1 MERIAK
7 IKSVEHVT
15 HDVLHWVLE
24 KPDGITYRPGQAVD
38 ISINQPEWKNEIRTF
53 TFTSLPDD
61 DIIEFTTK
69 TYPERKS
76 VTNHFLSLKAG
87 DEWIL
92 HDVYG
97 DIAYKGEGLFIAGG
111 AGITP
116 FYAILRQ
123 LAQQHKVGN
132 NKLIFANKT
141 RGDII
146 YKDKFEKLLG
156 KNFINILSHEDVD
169 GYEHGFVTAELIKKY
184 AGADTKYYY
193 LCGPPPM
200 MDAVEKQ
207 LVSLGVSADNLVK
220 EGF

>member
-1 MERIAK
+1 MDKIVK

-24 KPDGITYRPGQAVD
+24 KPEDFTYRPGQAVD
-38 ISINQPEWKNEIRTF
+38 ISINQSEWKNEIRTF
-53 TFTSLPDD
+53 TFTSLPSDNV
-61 DIIEFTTK
+61 IEFTTK

-76 VTNHFLSLKAG
+76 VTAHFLTLKPG

-92 HDVYG
+92 HDIYG
-97 DIAYKGEGLFIAGG
+97 DIAYKGEGIFIAGG

-116 FYAILRQ
+116 FVAILKQ
-123 LAQQHKVGN
+123 MEKEGKIGHS
-132 NKLIFANKT
+132 KLIFANKK

-146 YKDKFEKLLG
+146 YEEKFRKLLG
-156 KNFINILSHEDVD
+156 KNFINVLSDEEVE
-169 GYEHGFVTAELIKKY
+169 GFKHGFVTKELIKDQLDEKL
-184 AGADTKYYY
+184 KYYY

-200 MDAVEKQ
+200 MDAVENHFAA
-207 LVSLGVSADNLVK
+207 LGIPKDNVIR

>member
-24 KPDGITYRPGQAVD
+24 KPDGIIYRPGQAVD

-146 YKDKFEKLLG
+146 YKDQFEKLLG

-200 MDAVEKQ
+200 MGAVEKQ